1 MNAPPRKLP
10 IPLVLVLLAGFAVG
24 VLVERAGWMP
34 GRRTPGDPSLRGDYA
49 ALWEAR
55 EKIQANFVNRDK
67 TNDANLASGA
77 INGMVNALDDRG
89 HTAYLSKKGRE
100 RMREGLSGEIEGIG
114 ARVALVS
121 QRATVVQVMPKSPAR
136 TAGVRAGDVL
146 VAIDGQSTLG
156 QTLQQVVNRL
166 RGKTG
171 STVQL
176 RLARVGSKNPL
187 EMSVARQKVDVPEVS
202 WHMLPGEP
210 RVAHLTFQRFTAT
223 SSKQMHAVLGEIA
236 KKDIAGL
243 VFDMRGNSGGLKEQ
257 AIAIAAEFLVP
268 DTVVLTQEDAAGK
281 REEVRTGG
289 DGLWRDKPMVVL
301 VDGGSASS
309 AEILAGALQ
318 DHERARIVGTRT
330 YGTGT
335 VLREFGLKDGSA
347 LLLAVSLWRTPKGRQ
362 IWNQGIQPDKD
373 CLVALPA
380 GALPVIPDDERA
392 LTKEEF
398 ARTTD
403 KQLVEA
409 LARLRERMGAKEP

>member
-1 MNAPPRKLP
+1 MNAHPRKLP
-10 IPLVLVLLAGFAVG
+10 IPLVLVLLGGFAVG
-24 VLVERAGWMP
+24 VLAERAGWIP
-34 GRRTPGDPSLRGDYA
+34 GPPTPGDPSSRGDYA

-55 EKIQANFVNRDK
+55 DKIQKNFVNRDK
-67 TNDANLASGA
+67 THDANLASGA

-89 HTAYLSKKGRE
+89 HTVYLSKSGRE

-114 ARVALVS
+114 ARLALVA
-121 QRATVVQVMPKSPAR
+121 QRATIVQVMPKSPAR
-136 TAGVRAGDVL
+136 TAGIRAGDVL
-146 VAIDGQSTLG
+146 VAVDGQTTLG

-166 RGKTG
+166 QGKPG

-176 RLARVGSKNPL
+176 RLSRVGTKTPL
-187 EMSVARQKVDVPEVS
+187 EMNVARQKVDVPEVR
-202 WHMLPGEP
+202 WHVLPGEP
-210 RVAHLTFQRFTAT
+210 RVAHLAFQRFSAT

-243 VFDMRGNSGGLKEQ
+243 VFDLRGNGGGLKEQ
-257 AIAIAAEFLVP
+257 AIAIAAEFLPP
-268 DTVVLTQEDAAGK
+268 DTVVLVQEDATGK
-281 REEVRTGG
+281 SEEVRTGG

-347 LLLAVSLWRTPKGRQ
+347 LLLAVSLWRTPNGRQ

-380 GALPVIPDDERA
+380 GALPLIPDDERSLSA
-392 LTKEEF
+392 EEF

-409 LARLRERMGAKEP
+409 LARLREKLRAKKP